1 MKKMYDV
8 KLNNMECNY
17 VRTYIDIMNRHNS
30 NVEYSI
36 INIDEN
42 LLQIRIVANEKDISQ
57 ISNYIAVVTSDGFL
71 DSIMNNNSL

>member
-30 NVEYSI
+30 DVEYSI
-36 INIDEN
+36 INIDEH
-42 LLQIRIVANEKDISQ
+42 LLRMRIVANEKDILK
-57 ISNYIAVVTSDGFL
+57 ISNYIDTVTSDSFL

>member
-1 MKKMYDV
+1 MKKMYNV

-17 VRTYIDIMNRHNS
+17 IRAYIDIMNRHNS

-36 INIDEN
+36 INIDEH
-42 LLQIRIVANEKDISQ
+42 LLQMRIIANEKDILK
-57 ISNYIAVVTSDGFL
+57 INNYIDTVTSDGFL

>member
-57 ISNYIAVVTSDGFL
+57 ISNYIDVVTSDGFL

>member
-17 VRTYIDIMNRHNS
+17 VRTYIDIMNRHNGD
-30 NVEYSI
+30 VEYSI
-36 INIDEN
+36 IDIDEH
-42 LLQIRIVANEKDISQ
+42 LLRMRIVANEKDILK
-57 ISNYIAVVTSDGFL
+57 ISNYIDTVTSDGFL

>member
-1 MKKMYDV
+1 MKKMYDI

-30 NVEYSI
+30 DVEYSI
-36 INIDEN
+36 ISIDEH
-42 LLQIRIVANEKDISQ
+42 LLKMRIVANEKDILK
-57 ISNYIAVVTSDGFL
+57 INNYINTVTSDGFL

>member
-30 NVEYSI
+30 DVEYSI
-36 INIDEN
+36 INIDKH
-42 LLQIRIVANEKDISQ
+42 LLQMRIVANEKDILK
-57 ISNYIAVVTSDGFL
+57 ISNYIDIVTSDGFL

>member
-30 NVEYSI
+30 DVKYSI
-36 INIDEN
+36 INIDKH
-42 LLQIRIVANEKDISQ
+42 LFQIRIVANEKDILK
-57 ISNYIAVVTSDGFL
+57 INNYIDTVTSDGFL